1 MTTTQSVGETDSG
14 LSRIRKAA
22 SGVDGISWEDY
33 GKDLRPK
40 LKILHQKLHTK
51 QYKPQASKHVWIP
64 KPDGEQRPIGIAALV
79 DKIVQALLWIMESVY
94 EEDFQGFSYGFRPGR
109 SQHNALDAV
118 YIALTQKKV
127 SWVLDADIKGFF
139 NHISHKWILKFIKH
153 RITDRRVLALTELFL
168 KAGVSEDGQ

>member
-1 MTTTQSVGETDSG
+1 M
-14 LSRIRKAA
+14 
-22 SGVDGISWEDY
+22 
-33 GKDLRPK
+33 
-40 LKILHQKLHTK
+40 
-51 QYKPQASKHVWIP
+51 WIP